1 MDVTNPG
8 LVNVADQA
16 YGNPST
22 AVQSLAIPEDS
33 DVLTPV
39 ADEGYPRAE
48 DVTNTEDGGNS
59 KGPTPT
65 SINTINQPPASPSQ
79 SSGQLPGIAPAF
91 LPFPQ
96 TNIVNTVANQQA
108 SQNEIQPASFD
119 VIGVGSTIQ
128 ANQTPGTSRSY
139 TVTSVQ
145 DANGGPVID
154 PVPPVT
160 GTFTDVFDG
169 GVGKLIFLVP
179 PPAIPPPLPP
189 ELSAGAIVVIT
200 GATVPSYNNSQTVL
214 SDLVIGPGSYTDA
227 NKGNPGGTVTTFS
240 SPVPFPP
247 ALAAGLPV
255 SIAGAN
261 PYGGTRKVIS
271 NIISLNPGT
280 FDEIADAGAGQITV
294 ISHATPLQAGLA
306 PGRIVKLSGAYAA
319 AGAQAV
325 SKAIND
331 SDTIASVTSVGGGTS
346 IRIHST
352 NPLPADLLSGQMVTI
367 ASTDYNGTY
376 AISNVTA
383 NTFDMAV
390 AFVADEIGTWTAYT
404 FNLPIAY
411 GTSYAG
417 TWTCHTFDM
426 SLNFVGTASGS
437 WTSYTFTTPGNFA
450 GDASGGFKIY
460 VNSPPP
466 TSVFRLG
473 VAPADLQSFGVTMSG
488 REITF
493 SKAAPTTLANRGAT
507 RFVGGCGPDF
517 ITIDKTEFTDPRV
530 PILADPNPG
539 DVFTLNVQREGA
551 EATTESFGNTED
563 VTIFPS
569 PLINV
574 PNYGLPPVI
583 PGMPSRG
590 PIEISTGP
598 QPGKPIITGGVQVPT
613 ATTVNVAD
621 QATSVGLPAN
631 VYV

>member
-33 DVLTPV
+33 DVLVPV
-39 ADEGYPRAE
+39 ADEGHPRAE
-48 DVTNTEDGGNS
+48 DVTATEDGGNS
-59 KGPTPT
+59 AGPTPT
-65 SINTINQPPASPSQ
+65 SSNTINQPPASPSQ
-79 SSGQLPGIAPAF
+79 SSGQLPGVPPAF

-128 ANQTPGTSRSY
+128 TNQTAGTSRSY

-154 PVPPVT
+154 PVPHVT
-160 GTFTDVFDG
+160 GNFSDVFDG
-169 GVGKLIFLVP
+169 GTGKLIFLVP

-189 ELSAGAIVVIT
+189 ELSAGAIIAIT

-214 SDLVIGPGSYTDA
+214 GDLVIGPGSYTDA
-227 NKGNPGGTVTTFS
+227 SKGNPGGTVTTFS

-247 ALAAGLPV
+247 ALVNGLPV
-255 SIAGAN
+255 SIAGSN
-261 PYGGTRKVIS
+261 PYGGTRRTIS
-271 NIISLNPGT
+271 NVISLNPGT
-280 FDEIADAGAGQITV
+280 FDEIADAGSGQITV
-294 ISHATPLQAGLA
+294 ISHATPLPLGMAAGK
-306 PGRIVKLSGAYAA
+306 IVKLSGAYAA
-319 AGAQAV
+319 AGAQAA
-325 SKAIND
+325 SKVVND
-331 SDTIASVTSVGGGTS
+331 TDTIASVTSVGGGTS
-346 IRIHST
+346 IRIHSA

-367 ASTDYNGTY
+367 ASADYNGTY
-376 AISNVTA
+376 PISNVTA
-383 NTFDMAV
+383 HTFDMAV
-390 AFVADEIGTWTAYT
+390 AFVSDEVGTWTAYT

-411 GTSYAG
+411 ATSYPG
-417 TWTCHTFDM
+417 TWTCNTFDM
-426 SLNFVGTASGS
+426 AVNFVGAASGS

-473 VAPADLQSFGVTMSG
+473 VAPADLQSFGVTMIG

-493 SKAAPTTLANRGAT
+493 GKAIITVPNRGAS
-507 RFVGGCGPDF
+507 RLIDGCGPGF
-517 ITIDKTEFTDPRV
+517 VTIDKTDFSDPRAPV
-530 PILADPNPG
+530 LADPVPG
-539 DVFTLNVQREGA
+539 DVFTLSVQRQGP
-551 EATTESFGNTED
+551 EATAETFGSTED
-563 VTIFPS
+563 VTIFPA
-569 PLINV
+569 PIAGAANH
-574 PNYGLPPVI
+574 GLPPVI

-598 QPGKPIITGGVQVPT
+598 QPGRPIITGGVQVPT

>member
-16 YGNPST
+16 CGNPST

-39 ADEGYPRAE
+39 SDEGYPRAG
-48 DVTNTEDGGNS
+48 DATATKDGGNS
-59 KGPTPT
+59 TGPTPT
-65 SINTINQPPASPSQ
+65 STNIINQPPASPSQ
-79 SSGQLPGIAPAF
+79 SYGQLPGIAPAF

-96 TNIVNTVANQQA
+96 TNLVNTVDGQQT
-108 SQNEIQPASFD
+108 SQVQIQPPSFE
-119 VIGVGSTIQ
+119 VIGIGRTIQ
-128 ANQTPGTSRSY
+128 TNQTPATSRLY
-139 TVTSVQ
+139 LVTAVR

-154 PVPPVT
+154 PVPPAS
-160 GTFTDVFDG
+160 GSFSDVFDG
-169 GVGKLIFLVP
+169 GTGKLIFLA
-179 PPAIPPPLPP
+179 PASLPP

-200 GATVPSYNNSQTVL
+200 GATAPSYDSSQTVL
-214 SDLVIGPGSYTDA
+214 GELAIGPGSYTDA

-240 SPVPFPP
+240 SPIPFPS
-247 ALAAGLPV
+247 ALVDGLPV
-255 SIAGAN
+255 SIAGTN
-261 PYGGTRKVIS
+261 PYGGTRKAIS

-294 ISHATPLQAGLA
+294 ISHATPLQAGLVA
-306 PGRIVKLSGAYAA
+306 GRIVKLSGAYAA

-325 SKAIND
+325 SKVIND

-390 AFVADEIGTWTAYT
+390 AFVADETGSWTAYT

-411 GTSYAG
+411 GPSYSG
-417 TWTCHTFDM
+417 TWTCYTFDVAV
-426 SLNFVGTASGS
+426 SFAGPASGS

-450 GDASGGFKIY
+450 GDASGYFTIY
-460 VNSPPP
+460 ANSPPP
-466 TSVFRLG
+466 TSVFRLT
-473 VAPADLQSFGVTMSG
+473 VAPADLQSFGVTMVG

-493 SKAAPTTLANRGAT
+493 GKAIPTVPNRGAT
-507 RFVGGCGPDF
+507 RFIGGCGPDF

-539 DVFTLNVQREGA
+539 DVFTLNVQRQGP
-551 EATTESFGNTED
+551 EATSETFGNTED

-574 PNYGLPPVI
+574 PNFGLPPVV
-583 PGMPSRG
+583 PGMPSKG

-621 QATSVGLPAN
+621 QATSVGLPVN
-631 VYV
+631 VYP

>member
-33 DVLTPV
+33 DVLIPV
-39 ADEGYPRAE
+39 ADEGHPRAE
-48 DVTNTEDGGNS
+48 DVTATKDGGNS
-59 KGPTPT
+59 AGPTPT
-65 SINTINQPPASPSQ
+65 SSNTINQPPASPSQ

-169 GVGKLIFLVP
+169 GAGKLIFLVS
-179 PPAIPPPLPP
+179 PPATLPP
-189 ELSAGAIVVIT
+189 ELSAGAIVAIT
-200 GATVPSYNNSQTVL
+200 GSTVPSYNSSQTVL
-214 SDLVIGPGSYTDA
+214 SELAIGPGSYSDA

-247 ALAAGLPV
+247 ALVDGLPV

-261 PYGGTRKVIS
+261 PYGGSRKVIS

-294 ISHATPLQAGLA
+294 ISHATPLPAGLVS
-306 PGRIVKLSGAYAA
+306 GRIVKLSGAYAA
-319 AGAQAV
+319 SGAQAA
-325 SKAIND
+325 SKIIND
-331 SDTIASVTSVGGGTS
+331 HDNITSVSDPGGGKIT
-346 IRIHST
+346 IHSA
-352 NPLPADLLSGQMVTI
+352 NPLPINLTDGQMVTI
-367 ASTDYNGTY
+367 SSANYNGTF
-376 AISNVTA
+376 AISGVTTS
-383 NTFDMAV
+383 TFDV
-390 AFVADEIGTWTAYT
+390 ATPFIATDTGTWTAYT

-411 GTSYAG
+411 GTSYVG
-417 TWTCHTFDM
+417 TWTCNTFDIAV
-426 SLNFVGTASGS
+426 NFAGTASGS
-437 WTSYTFTTPGNFA
+437 WTSYTFTTPGNFT
-450 GDASGGFKIY
+450 GDASGSFKIY

-473 VAPADLQSFGVTMSG
+473 VAPADLQSFGVTMIG

-493 SKAAPTTLANRGAT
+493 GKATIPAANRGAS
-507 RFVGGCGPDF
+507 RLIGGCGPDF
-517 ITIDKTEFTDPRV
+517 ITIGKTDFSDPRAPV
-530 PILADPNPG
+530 LADPVPG
-539 DVFTLNVQREGA
+539 NVFTLSVQRQGPEV
-551 EATTESFGNTED
+551 TTEAFGSTAD
-563 VTIFPS
+563 VTIFPAPAS
-569 PLINV
+569 NI
-574 PNYGLPPVI
+574 PNKVQS
-583 PGMPSRG
+583 MAVEG
-590 PIEISTGP
+590 PISISTGP
-598 QPGKPIITGGVQVPT
+598 QPGKPIITGGVRVPT
-613 ATTVNVAD
+613 AINVNVAD
-621 QATSVGLPAN
+621 QSTSVGLPAN